1 MRRKEGGS
9 NGSGGLPVP
18 GRQGPNPGCWN
29 QNREATLLI
38 YLRNNHSRDPEQLL
52 NYTNHSSVKIQP
64 CQFVICSETLK
75 ARDTEHQHFKC
86 NLITCTRY
94 YTYLVTRLFFFF
106 FLPFLNVIY
115 QNVTCSS
122 AKLHFITI
130 MLHFTVCLCNCNLQQ
145 TVKFSAQT

>member
-29 QNREATLLI
+29 QNREATLLL

-106 FLPFLNVIY
+106 FTIFECYLSECNLLISKTPFYNH
-115 QNVTCSS
+115 NVTFYCMS
-122 AKLHFITI
+122 
-130 MLHFTVCLCNCNLQQ
+130 V
-145 TVKFSAQT
+145 